1 MIEHPLLAM
10 AIADQNAATGKTE
23 VIAAVCAALSD
34 GGGAQAVSMLN
45 LHYPF
50 APQPVSKRR
59 YGPMESTRVFVRD
72 GFIDRYSGERLIFPP
87 VLRLLSSVLPEA
99 FPYHPN
105 WKTDATHPAYWEVAA
120 TVDHLVAVTRGG
132 TDDEA
137 NLFTTSMAHNFA
149 KMNWTLEELG
159 WSLRPVGDLKAW
171 DGLIHWFVEYA
182 STHAELSVNSLL
194 KQWLLAARLATQR
207 I

>member
-1 MIEHPLLAM
+1 MANANQNLA
-10 AIADQNAATGKTE
+10 TEKTE

-34 GGGAQAVSMLN
+34 GGTAQAVSMLN

-59 YGPMESTRVFVRD
+59 YGPIESTRVFIRD
-72 GFIDRYSGERLIFPP
+72 GFIDRYSGERLIYPP

-105 WKTDATHPAYWEVAA
+105 WKTDVTHPAYWEVAA

-132 TDDEA
+132 TDNEA

-159 WSLRPVGDLKAW
+159 WNLRPVGDLNEW
-171 DGLIHWFVEYA
+171 DGLIHWFIEYA
-182 STHAELSVNSLL
+182 STHTELFGNSSL
-194 KQWLLAARLATQR
+194 KQWLRAARLATQGLELGS
-207 I
+207 

>member
-1 MIEHPLLAM
+1 MANANQNPAM
-10 AIADQNAATGKTE
+10 GKTE
-23 VIAAVCAALSD
+23 VISAVCGALSD
-34 GGGAQAVSMLN
+34 GRTAQAVSILN

-59 YGPMESTRVFVRD
+59 YGPIESTRVFIRD
-72 GFIDRYSGERLIFPP
+72 GFIDRYSGERLIYPP

-105 WKTDATHPAYWEVAA
+105 WKTDVTHPAYWEVAA

-159 WSLRPVGDLKAW
+159 WNLRPVGDLNAW

-182 STHAELSVNSLL
+182 STYTELFGNSSF
-194 KQWLLAARLATQR
+194 KQWLRAARLVTQR
-207 I
+207 V